1 MDREGIARAVR
12 GVSAYDFGEPATA
25 LFEVDRL
32 INDAHGDA
40 WARLSIEREFAVL
53 LDAGVSLAAQ
63 QEICKR
69 LWRIGTDASLGPVSK
84 LLEAEDPRVVA
95 AGCYAIGRRPSSRAD
110 EVLAAALRR
119 APEACRAAIEN
130 LIEDRR

>member
-1 MDREGIARAVR
+1 MDREGIARTVQ
-12 GVSAYDFGEPATA
+12 GVSAYDYGESAAA

-32 INDAHGDA
+32 INDSHGDA
-40 WARLSIEREFAVL
+40 GARLLIERELAALV
-53 LDAGVSLAAQ
+53 DAGVSLAAQ

-69 LWRIGTDASLGPVSK
+69 LWRIGTDASLGSVAR
-84 LLEAEDPRVVA
+84 LLAAEDPRIVA

-110 EVLAAALRR
+110 EVLRAALRR
-119 APEACRAAIEN
+119 APEDCRVPIEN

>member
-12 GVSAYDFGEPATA
+12 GVSRYDFGEPATA

-32 INDAHGDA
+32 INDAYGDA
-40 WARLSIEREFAVL
+40 RARLLIERELAAL
-53 LDAGVSLAAQ
+53 LDTGVSLAAQ

-69 LWRIGTDASLGPVSK
+69 LWRIGTDASLGPVSN
-84 LLEAEDPRVVA
+84 LLAAEDPRIVA
-95 AGCYAIGRRPSSRAD
+95 AGCYAIGRRPSPRAD
-110 EVLAAALRR
+110 EVLLAALRR
-119 APEACRAAIEN
+119 APEACRAPIEN

>member
-1 MDREGIARAVR
+1 MDRDGIARAVR
-12 GVSAYDFGEPATA
+12 GVSAYDFGEAARA

-32 INDAHGDA
+32 INHSHGDSR
-40 WARLSIEREFAVL
+40 ARLLIERELAAL
-53 LDAGVSLAAQ
+53 LDAGVGLAAQ

-69 LWRIGTDASLGPVSK
+69 LWRIGTDESLDSVSK
-84 LLEAEDPRVVA
+84 LLAAEDPRIVA

-110 EVLAAALRR
+110 EVLLAALRR
-119 APEACRAAIEN
+119 APEACRAPIEN

>member
-1 MDREGIARAVR
+1 MDQEDIARVVQ
-12 GVSAYDFGEPATA
+12 GVSAYDFGEPATD

-32 INDAHGDA
+32 INDSHGDA
-40 WARLSIEREFAVL
+40 RARLLIERELAAL

-69 LWRIGTDASLGPVSK
+69 LWRIGTDASLASVSE
-84 LLEAEDPRVVA
+84 LLAAEDPRIVA
-95 AGCYAIGRRPSSRAD
+95 AGCYAIGRRPSPRAD
-110 EVLAAALRR
+110 EVLLTALRR
-119 APEACRAAIEN
+119 APQACRAPIEN

>member
-1 MDREGIARAVR
+1 MDQAGIARAVR
-12 GVSAYDFGEPATA
+12 GVSAYDFGEPANA

-32 INDAHGDA
+32 INDSHGDA
-40 WARLSIEREFAVL
+40 PARLLIESELAAL

-63 QEICKR
+63 QEICER
-69 LWRIGTDASLGPVSK
+69 LWRIGTDASLGSVSA
-84 LLEAEDPRVVA
+84 LLASDDPRIVA

-110 EVLAAALRR
+110 EVLLAALRR
-119 APEACRAAIEN
+119 APEACRAPIEN